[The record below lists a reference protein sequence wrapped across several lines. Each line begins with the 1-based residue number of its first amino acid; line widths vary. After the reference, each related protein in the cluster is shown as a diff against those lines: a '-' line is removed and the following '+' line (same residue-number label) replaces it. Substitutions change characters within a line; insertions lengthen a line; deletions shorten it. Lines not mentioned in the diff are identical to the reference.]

1 MSEGKILNLS
11 QKMNAL
17 RGEMG
22 EIIKKR
28 YSENVKYKFYRLYD
42 LYTMMKAPMVK
53 IGVDLRILSE
63 EPVRNTEQ
71 GADYYTSYIQQTRSG
86 PRTVWV
92 YEADLGLEWV
102 NVDDPGDK
110 EHVTLHLIGTNDS
123 GPDKAK
129 GAAWTYG
136 LKYYLSN
143 RFSVPMDD
151 EEDPDRNDYSGST
164 VSKSA
169 TKSKQ
174 TSQKPKQKP
183 SEKLDPTETAPY
195 PKLSQEQVK
204 DILHRAEQ
212 AGISRT
218 GMEDWIRGR
227 LKVEPMEMTEEDGC
241 KCLKA
246 IEAVAAKR
254 KAKEEQN
261 NA

>member
-1 MSEGKILNLS
+1 MSEGKALSLS

-53 IGVDLRILSE
+53 IGVDLRILGE

-71 GADYYTSYIQQTRSG
+71 GADYYTSYIQQTKSG

-92 YEADLGLEWV
+92 YESDLSLEWV
-102 NVDDPGDK
+102 NVEDPSDR
-110 EHVTLHLIGTNDS
+110 ENVTLHLIGTNDA

-151 EEDPDRNDYSGST
+151 EEDPDRNDYSSTT
-164 VSKSA
+164 VSRSTA
-169 TKSKQ
+169 KSKQ
-174 TSQKPKQKP
+174 ITQKPKPKP
-183 SEKLDPTETAPY
+183 AGKPTAEKTTPS
-195 PKLSQEQVK
+195 PKLKPEQVE
-204 DILHRAEQ
+204 DILRRAEQ

-227 LKVEPMEMTEEDGC
+227 LKVEPMVMTEEDGC

>member
-1 MSEGKILNLS
+1 MSEGKTLNLS

-28 YSENVKYKFYRLYD
+28 YSENVKYKFYRLHD

-86 PRTVWV
+86 SRTVWV

-102 NVDDPGDK
+102 NVEDPSDR
-110 EHVTLHLIGTNDS
+110 ETVTLHLIGTNDA

-143 RFSVPMDD
+143 RFNVPMDD
-151 EEDPDRNDYSGST
+151 EEDPDRNDYSGGAD
-164 VSKSA
+164 SKSA
-169 TKSKQ
+169 AKPKQ
-174 TSQKPKQKP
+174 PAQKPKPKP
-183 SEKLDPTETAPY
+183 AGKPAPAKTAPS
-195 PKLSQEQVK
+195 PKLKPEQVE
-204 DILHRAEQ
+204 DILRRAEQ
-212 AGISRT
+212 TGISRT
-218 GMEDWIRGR
+218 GMEDWIRGH